1 MEKFILNK
9 NLFFVEEKN
18 GYVVIEQKSA
28 SLDTWVYRNGKVF
41 QHGSGASMNDDC
53 IIATINFK
61 IPGIPYALVPDY
73 EADKINKAWEYYNRN
88 EDFGVVDS
96 MHYVSGYL
104 EAKKTFKYDDGFLIK
119 LWGLAKMG
127 YSYEKA
133 MKELTKPKL
142 IKSIEFETKV
152 TSEQL
157 IGMCGDNEIWDGVEE
172 FIYET
177 IPYDV
182 DHKAGKLIIK
192 KISYVE

>member
-28 SLDTWVYRNGKVF
+28 SLDTWVYRDGKVF
-41 QHGSGASMNDDC
+41 KHGKGASMNDDC

-61 IPGIPYALVPDY
+61 LDDDIPYALTSDY
-73 EADKINKAWEYYNRN
+73 EAGNNINKAWEYYNRN

-96 MHYVSGYL
+96 MHYVNGYL
-104 EAKKTFKYDDGFLIK
+104 EAKKTFKYDDAFLIK

-127 YSYEKA
+127 YSYERA
-133 MKELTKPKL
+133 MKELSKPKL

-152 TSEQL
+152 ISEEL
-157 IGMCGDNEIWDGVEE
+157 IGMCGDNEIWDGIEE
-172 FIYET
+172 FVCE
-177 IPYDV
+177 YDKY
-182 DHKAGKLIIK
+182 HSAGYLLIKNIE
-192 KISYVE
+192 YL